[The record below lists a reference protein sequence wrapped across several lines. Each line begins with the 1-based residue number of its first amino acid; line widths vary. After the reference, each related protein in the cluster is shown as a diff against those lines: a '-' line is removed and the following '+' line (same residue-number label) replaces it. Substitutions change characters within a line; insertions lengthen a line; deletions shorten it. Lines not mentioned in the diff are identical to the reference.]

1 MSARP
6 DVAAGVITP
15 YARVAMLTHKNP
27 RPYGVP
33 GEQGTPWPQYGQDNT
48 MPAQGGYPGAAYAG
62 PAVMP
67 PMNLPSRAP
76 GTIMIVLGLLM
87 MLIIAP
93 VIFAVVAVSGLNTEA
108 PEDVNA
114 VSITN
119 GGTVEVGANGQYT
132 ILLGDAEATSCT
144 MTDTDGDVYDMHS
157 FAGINNYYTATDLPA
172 GTYRIDCEGLPAGAD
187 IAGMDASAG
196 DITKSS
202 TNGLIWS
209 SVVGVSGTIIMII
222 GIVLVVK
229 ANGRRR
235 EIRQQAMMS
244 AIG

>member
-1 MSARP
+1 MS
-6 DVAAGVITP
+6 
-15 YARVAMLTHKNP
+15 NP

-93 VIFAVVAVSGLNTEA
+93 VIFAVVAFSGLNTET

-157 FAGINNYYTATDLPA
+157 FAGISNYYTATDLPA

>member
-1 MSARP
+1 
-6 DVAAGVITP
+6 
-15 YARVAMLTHKNP
+15 
-27 RPYGVP
+27 
-33 GEQGTPWPQYGQDNT
+33 

-172 GTYRIDCEGLPAGAD
+172 GIYRIDCEGLPAGAD

>member
-1 MSARP
+1 MS
-6 DVAAGVITP
+6 
-15 YARVAMLTHKNP
+15 NP

-48 MPAQGGYPGAAYAG
+48 MPTQGGYPGAAYAG

-93 VIFAVVAVSGLNTEA
+93 VIFTVVAFSGLNTET
-108 PEDVNA
+108 PENVNA

-144 MTDTDGDVYDMHS
+144 MTDTDGDVYDMHT
-157 FAGINNYYTATDLPA
+157 FAGVNNYYTATDLPA
-172 GTYRIDCEGLPAGAD
+172 GTYRIDCEGLPAGAA
-187 IAGMDASAG
+187 IAGMDVSGG

-209 SVVGVSGTIIMII
+209 TVVGVSGTIIMII

>member
-1 MSARP
+1 MS
-6 DVAAGVITP
+6 
-15 YARVAMLTHKNP
+15 NP

-33 GEQGTPWPQYGQDNT
+33 GEQGTPWPQYGQGGT

-93 VIFAVVAVSGLNTEA
+93 VIFAVVAFSGLNTET
-108 PEDVNA
+108 PENVNA

-132 ILLGDAEATSCT
+132 ILLGEAEATSCT
-144 MTDTDGDVYDMHS
+144 MTDTDGDVYDMHTL
-157 FAGINNYYTATDLPA
+157 AGVNNYYTATDLPA

-187 IAGMDASAG
+187 IAGMDVSAG

-209 SVVGVSGTIIMII
+209 TVVGVSGTIIMII
-222 GIVLVVK
+222 GIVLLVK

-235 EIRQQAMMS
+235 EIQQQAIMS

>member
-1 MSARP
+1 MS
-6 DVAAGVITP
+6 
-15 YARVAMLTHKNP
+15 NP

-33 GEQGTPWPQYGQDNT
+33 GEQGTPWPQYGQDGT

-93 VIFAVVAVSGLNTEA
+93 VIFAVVAFSGLNTET

-144 MTDTDGDVYDMHS
+144 MTDTDGDVYDMHT

-187 IAGMDASAG
+187 IAGMDVSAG

>member
-1 MSARP
+1 MS
-6 DVAAGVITP
+6 
-15 YARVAMLTHKNP
+15 NP

-93 VIFAVVAVSGLNTEA
+93 VIFAVVAFSGLNTET

-244 AIG
+244 TIG

>member
-1 MSARP
+1 MS
-6 DVAAGVITP
+6 
-15 YARVAMLTHKNP
+15 NP

-144 MTDTDGDVYDMHS
+144 MTDTDGDVYDMHT
-157 FAGINNYYTATDLPA
+157 FAGVNNYYTATDLPA
-172 GTYRIDCEGLPAGAD
+172 GTYRIDCEGLPAGAA
-187 IAGMDASAG
+187 IAGMDVSGG

-209 SVVGVSGTIIMII
+209 TVVGVSGTIIMII

>member
-1 MSARP
+1 MS
-6 DVAAGVITP
+6 
-15 YARVAMLTHKNP
+15 NP

-33 GEQGTPWPQYGQDNT
+33 GEQGTPWPQYGQNGT

-93 VIFAVVAVSGLNTEA
+93 VIFAVVAFSGLNTET
-108 PEDVNA
+108 PENVNA

-209 SVVGVSGTIIMII
+209 TVVGVSGTIIMII

>member
-1 MSARP
+1 MS
-6 DVAAGVITP
+6 
-15 YARVAMLTHKNP
+15 NP

-48 MPAQGGYPGAAYAG
+48 MPAQGGSPGAAYAG

-157 FAGINNYYTATDLPA
+157 FAGINDYYTATDLPA
-172 GTYRIDCEGLPAGAD
+172 GTYRIDCEGLL
-187 IAGMDASAG
+187 S
-196 DITKSS
+196 
-202 TNGLIWS
+202 LIH
-209 SVVGVSGTIIMII
+209 I
-222 GIVLVVK
+222 
-229 ANGRRR
+229 
-235 EIRQQAMMS
+235 
-244 AIG
+244 

>member
-1 MSARP
+1 MS
-6 DVAAGVITP
+6 
-15 YARVAMLTHKNP
+15 NP

-33 GEQGTPWPQYGQDNT
+33 GEQGTPWPQYGQDGT

-93 VIFAVVAVSGLNTEA
+93 VIFAVVAFSGLNTET
-108 PEDVNA
+108 PENVNA

-132 ILLGDAEATSCT
+132 ILLDEAEATSCT
-144 MTDTDGDVYDMHS
+144 MTDTDGDVYDMHT
-157 FAGINNYYTATDLPA
+157 FAGVNNYYTATDLPA

-187 IAGMDASAG
+187 IAGMDVSAG

>member
-1 MSARP
+1 MS
-6 DVAAGVITP
+6 
-15 YARVAMLTHKNP
+15 NP

-33 GEQGTPWPQYGQDNT
+33 GEQGTPWPQYGQNGT

-93 VIFAVVAVSGLNTEA
+93 VIFAVVAFSGLNTET
-108 PEDVNA
+108 PENVNA

-144 MTDTDGDVYDMHS
+144 MTDTDGDVYDMHT
-157 FAGINNYYTATDLPA
+157 FAGVNNYYTATDLPA

>member
-1 MSARP
+1 MS
-6 DVAAGVITP
+6 
-15 YARVAMLTHKNP
+15 NP

-33 GEQGTPWPQYGQDNT
+33 GEQGTPWPQYGQDGT
-48 MPAQGGYPGAAYAG
+48 MPAQGGYPGAPYAG

-93 VIFAVVAVSGLNTEA
+93 VIFAVVAFSGLNTER
-108 PEDVNA
+108 PENVNA

-132 ILLGDAEATSCT
+132 ILLGEAEATSCT
-144 MTDTDGDVYDMHS
+144 MTDTDGDVYDMHT
-157 FAGINNYYTATDLPA
+157 FAGVNNYYTATDLPA

-187 IAGMDASAG
+187 IAGMDVSAG

-209 SVVGVSGTIIMII
+209 TVVGVSGTIIMII

-244 AIG
+244 AVG

>member
-1 MSARP
+1 MS
-6 DVAAGVITP
+6 
-15 YARVAMLTHKNP
+15 NP

-33 GEQGTPWPQYGQDNT
+33 GEQGTSWPQYGQDNT

-93 VIFAVVAVSGLNTEA
+93 VIFAVVAFSGLNTET

>member
-1 MSARP
+1 MS
-6 DVAAGVITP
+6 
-15 YARVAMLTHKNP
+15 NP

-33 GEQGTPWPQYGQDNT
+33 GEQGTPWPQYGQEGT
-48 MPAQGGYPGAAYAG
+48 MPAQGGYPGAAYTG

-76 GTIMIVLGLLM
+76 GTIMIVVGLLM

-93 VIFAVVAVSGLNTEA
+93 VIFAVIAISGINTEL
-108 PEDVNA
+108 PEDANTA
-114 VSITN
+114 QISN
-119 GGTVEVGANGQYT
+119 GGTVEVGQNGQYT
-132 ILLGDAEATSCT
+132 ILFSEGEASACT
-144 MTDTDGDVYDMHS
+144 MTNTDGNVYDMHT
-157 FAGINNYYTATDLPA
+157 FAGANNYYTATDLPA
-172 GTYRIDCEGLPAGAD
+172 GTYRIDCEGLPSGAQ
-187 IAGMDASAG
+187 IMGMDVSAG

-209 SVVGVSGTIIMII
+209 TVVGVSGTIIMII

>member
-1 MSARP
+1 MS
-6 DVAAGVITP
+6 
-15 YARVAMLTHKNP
+15 NP

-33 GEQGTPWPQYGQDNT
+33 GEQGTPWPQYGQDGT

-144 MTDTDGDVYDMHS
+144 MTDTDGDVYDMHT
-157 FAGINNYYTATDLPA
+157 FAGVNNYYTATDLPA

>member
-1 MSARP
+1 MS
-6 DVAAGVITP
+6 
-15 YARVAMLTHKNP
+15 NP

-33 GEQGTPWPQYGQDNT
+33 GEQGTPWPQYGQEGT

-93 VIFAVVAVSGLNTEA
+93 VIFAVVAFSGLNTEA
-108 PEDVNA
+108 PENVNA

-132 ILLGDAEATSCT
+132 ILLGDVEATSCT
-144 MTDTDGDVYDMHS
+144 MTDTDGDVYDMHT
-157 FAGINNYYTATDLPA
+157 FAGINNYYTATDLPS
-172 GTYRIDCEGLPAGAD
+172 GTYRVDCEGLPAGAE

-209 SVVGVSGTIIMII
+209 TVVGVSGTIIMII

>member
-1 MSARP
+1 MS
-6 DVAAGVITP
+6 
-15 YARVAMLTHKNP
+15 NP

-33 GEQGTPWPQYGQDNT
+33 GEQGTPWPQYGQNST
-48 MPAQGGYPGAAYAG
+48 MPAQGGYPSAAYAG

-93 VIFAVVAVSGLNTEA
+93 VIFAVVAFSGLNTET
-108 PEDVNA
+108 PENVNA

-132 ILLGDAEATSCT
+132 ILLGEAEATSCT
-144 MTDTDGDVYDMHS
+144 MTDTDGDVYDMHT
-157 FAGINNYYTATDLPA
+157 FAGVNNYYTATDLPA

-187 IAGMDASAG
+187 IAGMDVSAG

-209 SVVGVSGTIIMII
+209 TVVGVGGTIIMII

-235 EIRQQAMMS
+235 EIQQQAMMS

>member
-1 MSARP
+1 MS
-6 DVAAGVITP
+6 
-15 YARVAMLTHKNP
+15 NP

-144 MTDTDGDVYDMHS
+144 MTDTDGDVYDMHT
-157 FAGINNYYTATDLPA
+157 FAGVNNYYTATDLPA

-187 IAGMDASAG
+187 IAGMDVSAG
-196 DITKSS
+196 DVTKSG

-209 SVVGVSGTIIMII
+209 TVVGVGGTVIMII

-235 EIRQQAMMS
+235 EIQQQAMMS

>member
-1 MSARP
+1 MS
-6 DVAAGVITP
+6 
-15 YARVAMLTHKNP
+15 NP

-33 GEQGTPWPQYGQDNT
+33 GEQGTPWPQYGQDGT
-48 MPAQGGYPGAAYAG
+48 MPAQGVYPGAAYAG

-93 VIFAVVAVSGLNTEA
+93 VIFAVVAFSGLNTET
-108 PEDVNA
+108 PENVNA

-132 ILLGDAEATSCT
+132 ILLGEAEATSCT
-144 MTDTDGDVYDMHS
+144 MTDTDGDVYDMHT
-157 FAGINNYYTATDLPA
+157 FAGVNNYYTATDLPA

-187 IAGMDASAG
+187 IAGMDVSAG

>member
-1 MSARP
+1 MS
-6 DVAAGVITP
+6 
-15 YARVAMLTHKNP
+15 NP

-33 GEQGTPWPQYGQDNT
+33 GEQGTPWPQYGQDGT

-76 GTIMIVLGLLM
+76 GT
-87 MLIIAP
+87 

-132 ILLGDAEATSCT
+132 ILLGDVEATSCT

>member
-1 MSARP
+1 MS
-6 DVAAGVITP
+6 
-15 YARVAMLTHKNP
+15 NP

-93 VIFAVVAVSGLNTEA
+93 VVFAVVAFSGLNTET
-108 PEDVNA
+108 PENVNA

>member
-1 MSARP
+1 MS
-6 DVAAGVITP
+6 
-15 YARVAMLTHKNP
+15 NP

-33 GEQGTPWPQYGQDNT
+33 GEQGTPWPQYGQDGT

-93 VIFAVVAVSGLNTEA
+93 VIFAVVAFSGLNTET
-108 PEDVNA
+108 PENVNA

-119 GGTVEVGANGQYT
+119 GGTVEVGTNGQYT
-132 ILLGDAEATSCT
+132 ILLGEAEATSCT
-144 MTDTDGDVYDMHS
+144 MTDTDGDVYDMHT
-157 FAGINNYYTATDLPA
+157 FAGVNNYYTATDLPA

-187 IAGMDASAG
+187 IAGMDVSAG

>member
-1 MSARP
+1 MS
-6 DVAAGVITP
+6 
-15 YARVAMLTHKNP
+15 NP

-33 GEQGTPWPQYGQDNT
+33 GEQGTPWPQYGQDGT

-93 VIFAVVAVSGLNTEA
+93 VIFAVVAFSGLNTET
-108 PEDVNA
+108 PENVNA

-144 MTDTDGDVYDMHS
+144 MTNTDGDVYDMHT
-157 FAGINNYYTATDLPA
+157 FAGVNNYYTATDLPA

-187 IAGMDASAG
+187 IAGMDVSAG

>member
-1 MSARP
+1 MS
-6 DVAAGVITP
+6 
-15 YARVAMLTHKNP
+15 NP

-33 GEQGTPWPQYGQDNT
+33 GEQGTPWPQYGQEGT
-48 MPAQGGYPGAAYAG
+48 MPAQGSYPGAAYAG

-93 VIFAVVAVSGLNTEA
+93 VIFAVVAFSGLNTET
-108 PEDVNA
+108 PENVNA

-132 ILLGDAEATSCT
+132 ILLGEAEATSCT
-144 MTDTDGDVYDMHS
+144 MTDTDGDVYDMHT
-157 FAGINNYYTATDLPA
+157 FAGVNNYYTATDLPA

-187 IAGMDASAG
+187 IAGMDVSAG

-209 SVVGVSGTIIMII
+209 TVVGVSGTIIMII

>member
-1 MSARP
+1 MS
-6 DVAAGVITP
+6 
-15 YARVAMLTHKNP
+15 NP

-33 GEQGTPWPQYGQDNT
+33 GEQGTPWPQYGQNGT

-93 VIFAVVAVSGLNTEA
+93 VVFAVVAFSGLNTET
-108 PEDVNA
+108 PENVNA

-144 MTDTDGDVYDMHS
+144 MTDTDGDVYDMHT
-157 FAGINNYYTATDLPA
+157 FAGVNNYYTATDLPA
-172 GTYRIDCEGLPAGAD
+172 GTYRIDCEGLPAGAA
-187 IAGMDASAG
+187 IAGMDVSGG

-209 SVVGVSGTIIMII
+209 TVVGVSGTIIMIV

>member
-1 MSARP
+1 MS
-6 DVAAGVITP
+6 
-15 YARVAMLTHKNP
+15 NP

-93 VIFAVVAVSGLNTEA
+93 VIFAVVAFSGLNTET

-187 IAGMDASAG
+187 IAGMDVSAG

-209 SVVGVSGTIIMII
+209 TVVGVGGTIIMII

-235 EIRQQAMMS
+235 EIQQQAMMS

>member
-1 MSARP
+1 MS
-6 DVAAGVITP
+6 
-15 YARVAMLTHKNP
+15 NP

-93 VIFAVVAVSGLNTEA
+93 VIFAVVAFSGLNTET

-144 MTDTDGDVYDMHS
+144 MTDTDGDVYDMHT
-157 FAGINNYYTATDLPA
+157 FAGVNNYYTATDLPA
-172 GTYRIDCEGLPAGAD
+172 GTYRIDCEGLPAGAA
-187 IAGMDASAG
+187 IAGMDVSGG

-209 SVVGVSGTIIMII
+209 TVVGVSGTIIMII

>member
-1 MSARP
+1 MS
-6 DVAAGVITP
+6 
-15 YARVAMLTHKNP
+15 NP

-33 GEQGTPWPQYGQDNT
+33 GEQGTPWPQYGQDGT

-209 SVVGVSGTIIMII
+209 SVVGVSGTIITII

>member
-1 MSARP
+1 MS
-6 DVAAGVITP
+6 
-15 YARVAMLTHKNP
+15 NP

-187 IAGMDASAG
+187 IAGMAASAG

>member
-1 MSARP
+1 MS
-6 DVAAGVITP
+6 
-15 YARVAMLTHKNP
+15 NP

-33 GEQGTPWPQYGQDNT
+33 GEQGTPWPQYRQDV
-48 MPAQGGYPGAAYAG
+48 PAQGGYPGAAYAG

-132 ILLGDAEATSCT
+132 ILLGDVEATSCT

-209 SVVGVSGTIIMII
+209 TVVGVSGTIIMII

>member
-1 MSARP
+1 MS
-6 DVAAGVITP
+6 
-15 YARVAMLTHKNP
+15 NP

-93 VIFAVVAVSGLNTEA
+93 VIFAVVAFSGLNTET

-144 MTDTDGDVYDMHS
+144 MTDTDGDVYDMHT

-187 IAGMDASAG
+187 IAGMDVSAG

>member
-1 MSARP
+1 MS
-6 DVAAGVITP
+6 
-15 YARVAMLTHKNP
+15 NP

-33 GEQGTPWPQYGQDNT
+33 GEQGTPWPQYGQDGT

-144 MTDTDGDVYDMHS
+144 MTDTDGNVYDMHS

>member
-1 MSARP
+1 MS
-6 DVAAGVITP
+6 
-15 YARVAMLTHKNP
+15 NP

-209 SVVGVSGTIIMII
+209 SVVGVSGTLIMII

>member
-1 MSARP
+1 MS
-6 DVAAGVITP
+6 
-15 YARVAMLTHKNP
+15 NP

-93 VIFAVVAVSGLNTEA
+93 VIFAVVAFSGLNTET

-144 MTDTDGDVYDMHS
+144 MTDTDGDVYDMHT
-157 FAGINNYYTATDLPA
+157 FAGVNNYYTATDLPA

-235 EIRQQAMMS
+235 EIQQQAMMS

>member
-1 MSARP
+1 MS
-6 DVAAGVITP
+6 
-15 YARVAMLTHKNP
+15 NP

-93 VIFAVVAVSGLNTEA
+93 VIFAVVAFSGLNTET

-202 TNGLIWS
+202 TNRLIWS

>member
-1 MSARP
+1 MS
-6 DVAAGVITP
+6 
-15 YARVAMLTHKNP
+15 NP

-33 GEQGTPWPQYGQDNT
+33 GEQGTPWPQYGQDGT

-132 ILLGDAEATSCT
+132 ILLGEAEATSCT

-209 SVVGVSGTIIMII
+209 TVVGVSGTIIMII

>member
-1 MSARP
+1 MS
-6 DVAAGVITP
+6 
-15 YARVAMLTHKNP
+15 NP

-62 PAVMP
+62 PAVMS

-93 VIFAVVAVSGLNTEA
+93 VIFAVVAFSGLNTET

>member
-1 MSARP
+1 MS
-6 DVAAGVITP
+6 
-15 YARVAMLTHKNP
+15 NP

-93 VIFAVVAVSGLNTEA
+93 VIFAVVAFSGLNTET

-132 ILLGDAEATSCT
+132 ILLGDVEATSCT

>member
-1 MSARP
+1 MS
-6 DVAAGVITP
+6 
-15 YARVAMLTHKNP
+15 NP

-93 VIFAVVAVSGLNTEA
+93 VIFAVVAFSGLNTET
-108 PEDVNA
+108 PENVNA

-132 ILLGDAEATSCT
+132 ILLGEAEATSCT
-144 MTDTDGDVYDMHS
+144 MTDTDGDVYDMHT
-157 FAGINNYYTATDLPA
+157 FAGVNNYYTATDLPA

-209 SVVGVSGTIIMII
+209 TVVGVSGTIIMII

-235 EIRQQAMMS
+235 EIQQQAMMS

>member
-1 MSARP
+1 MS
-6 DVAAGVITP
+6 
-15 YARVAMLTHKNP
+15 NP

-33 GEQGTPWPQYGQDNT
+33 GEQGTPWPQYGQDGT

-93 VIFAVVAVSGLNTEA
+93 VIFAVVAFSGLNTET
-108 PEDVNA
+108 PENVNA

-132 ILLGDAEATSCT
+132 ILLGEAEATSCT
-144 MTDTDGDVYDMHS
+144 MTDTDGDVYDMHT
-157 FAGINNYYTATDLPA
+157 FAGVNNYYTATDLPA

-187 IAGMDASAG
+187 IAGMDVSAG

-209 SVVGVSGTIIMII
+209 TVVGVSGTIIMIV